1 MKPSYLTV
9 GRNRRTFVTPSLES
23 RSIAITT
30 HPTNYT
36 VLNHCKLL
44 THFYTHHKF
53 FNTILSLS
61 ISIFYTLT
69 PFSSL
74 PLSLHPN
81 PIPPILSY
89 PSLPT
94 TRNELDTGTGPI
106 RGRVWFFMDVVTR
119 PCLALRCRPAQPCP
133 RAIRPPSCLCD
144 APQFLFISQFFY
156 SLSCMPSQASALSL
170 LLKFTSS
177 NLFLHSPNSSFPH
190 LTLLFRFDSGLA

>member
-36 VLNHCKLL
+36 VLNHCKLF
-44 THFYTHHKF
+44 THIYTHHKPF
-53 FNTILSLS
+53 SNSILSLS
-61 ISIFYTLT
+61 FLLFYTQSLIS
-69 PFSSL
+69 PL
-74 PLSLHPN
+74 PLSLYPN

-119 PCLALRCRPAQPCP
+119 PCLALRCRPAQPRP
-133 RAIRPPSCLCD
+133 RAIRPPSCHCD
-144 APQFLFISQFFY
+144 ALQY
-156 SLSCMPSQASALSL
+156 SS
-170 LLKFTSS
+170 
-177 NLFLHSPNSSFPH
+177 H
-190 LTLLFRFDSGLA
+190 LTLLLSELHVQLSLDSFPHTKIHFLLLILALSQLFFPPTFLFIFLILEN